1 MPGPSGKKRLGSRR
15 KMIKHE
21 MPENFTSSHQSPVP
35 QPEESTDDTLLET
48 DTLSSGLLETDT
60 LSSGQ
65 KANRRRLGSNQQ
77 SERSYEGEQSV
88 TVSYHKPTEEVEQ
101 NASREQLK
109 ATQMIPTEQ
118 ALKGGSNKADEYD
131 AMHGAHFYTA
141 ATFDDTLN
149 AVDPDVEILQ
159 PRNETLHLNHNAEE
173 SGFRLVVEPCK
184 PVEHTGSTAE
194 VVVSSTHS
202 TDEPQQKEQ
211 AEVHTNPIT
220 NDTEKEMIKETDLVP
235 LVEHSREGRN
245 FRKGPERALYNI
257 DYSENDDIECC
268 VEQPDY
274 SLAIKERPA
283 NEEHEHFDISKVQ
296 GAQHSDTVHENVKSS
311 ETDQDERFEILTHDH
326 REHTDETIEHLK
338 NEIMDMAMHRSEL
351 VVQSRNDSD
360 IHLHEKQEDHLS
372 KDDNVKVLHK
382 GDENDPISNTNIK
395 VLTNVDKGHTPPQE
409 HDVNVQA
416 AYDEEL
422 CAKRAGSEIEEGEL
436 DLQSVQ
442 TKKKFVVNSQ
452 SEGNSLSADEQRASL
467 CPTRSRRK
475 LGSSRRNK
483 GSSVEVFDTNS
494 DSKND
499 AVGKMHDNLPE
510 FARVAAEVKLGE
522 TLLIKNYLETIQ
534 SENVCD
540 LIKSAHVGSELKTSN
555 IHSTVAQSLTEQS
568 NSRETPVEE
577 HLSKV
582 KIETQ
587 VKENPTFLTQN
598 GALQEGCLVS
608 QPRVDAT
615 ELSSLNDAEF
625 EDHQA
630 KATLVSPK
638 AETSTY
644 DVQREQV
651 DTVLVNEVR
660 SPKTDQKV
668 DSEILIHDV
677 KEDIDENI
685 KHLVEEIVE
694 LENHQSHDS
703 NLNPNHISEEG
714 SMKGDNMEVLNQSDT
729 NYSIIKMMDLINKD
743 KKEHSQP
750 QEHYIEPQM
759 MSDEKLS
766 AERVISGIEGSELT
780 PQSVQQDKSFDITH
794 HNEDTNLDELREFF
808 HPNKNRR
815 KLGSSRRNKI
825 SPVKIFDTYI
835 ESENDI
841 SRKADDHDL
850 QETITSTLETTDQE
864 NTSCDKDAHTESSV
878 AKTTIV
884 SPKEEMSTKLCHC
897 FSSSESYNA
906 QRLEEDA
913 QKMHMVYPVEVNE
926 VDQTDH
932 SLAQACVSVETVQ
945 TDAPLTYKS
954 YKELLAQGTSNTG
967 DETVTIEV
975 TVQQVSQE
983 QIDARFKPTEQLE
996 GKVAGREEDIAP
1008 KLDKED
1014 LPEPEGEDTDN
1025 PMCCTNSTLN
1035 VQEAQETFRHQ
1046 NPHVVSLKKGLLTD
1060 NVMAPEKYEL
1070 KKNVAIADKEEVEQQ
1085 QGEFKKKPNKAFDLK
1100 ENCTTVPEVGA
1111 CDTGIP
1117 NAVYTCQ
1124 DQLALHEESLN
1135 WQVKNN
1141 GNKIKMGSTR
1151 KRQINRKQEAQ
1162 MDSLHAEL
1170 DMRSLENM
1178 EVLEDVS
1185 QKEAFENQ
1193 MTDSLCEERQET
1205 KKDEDDDNQELPSTT
1220 GESHISATEA
1230 LAVLPEQ
1237 VSCCHT
1243 EHANPLTFQVDD
1255 LSGNETCIDT
1265 FEPDHVAGFEVHI
1278 KTLVDTELYS
1288 SSETTQN
1295 KGNVPQLKDLKTSH
1309 SEEHVEAQTNTQVLK
1324 TESVGA
1330 PDKNTETKSPNLSS
1344 THRKRKMGSSRR
1356 NLGTISKGDLDQK
1369 LDINKVASVTGHV
1382 QDVMFESASKSED
1395 KDLTLLVQHKN
1406 TAPKQ
1411 NVVLSHTGDTQNKAL
1426 IHRKNKEHKT
1436 SEYHL
1441 TPHDDLKETSPK
1453 FEVLSELAPEGRR
1466 RKLGSHRKSRGAH
1479 QTQLSQSKG
1488 EDSLVKSQPQ
1498 TLTTIT
1504 DEHDDEIIQSY
1515 NDPKN
1520 QESDIKPSSD
1530 IITSKSARSKTSQEV
1545 TSSHDHYN
1553 QVLLGQDTQKN
1564 ISSGHFDVRAQA
1576 YNVVMIGDSCVGKT
1590 SFMRRAQNGKFYP
1603 DMPASVGLDTCMW
1616 TVVVEGKLVVLQLW
1630 DTAGQERF
1638 HSVTKQLFHKAHAFL
1653 LMYDIT
1659 SWQSFTSVHFW
1670 ASCIQEGAVEKNI
1683 PILLLGNK
1691 SDNVRRCVKTEDGQN
1706 VAKEFNAD
1714 FMECSAVT
1722 GDNVI
1727 QSLEAVARLL
1737 SQTVGGQE
1745 ESVVL
1750 HKEPAKKTSG
1760 CC

>member
-15 KMIKHE
+15 KMVKHE
-21 MPENFTSSHQSPVP
+21 MPENFTSSHQSPEP
-35 QPEESTDDTLLET
+35 QPEESTDET
-48 DTLSSGLLETDT
+48 LLETDT

-77 SERSYEGEQSV
+77 SQGSYEVEQSA
-88 TVSYHKPTEEVEQ
+88 TVSYHKPTEDVEQ
-101 NASREQLK
+101 NASREQLQ

-131 AMHGAHFYTA
+131 AMYGAHFYTA
-141 ATFDDTLN
+141 ATFDDTLD
-149 AVDPDVEILQ
+149 AVDPDVEMLQ

-173 SGFRLVVEPCK
+173 SGFGLVVEPCK

-202 TDEPQQKEQ
+202 TDEQQQKEQ
-211 AEVHTNPIT
+211 AEVHNNPIT
-220 NDTEKEMIKETDLVP
+220 NDTEKEMMKETDRLP
-235 LVEHSREGRN
+235 LVEHSTEGSN
-245 FRKGPERALYNI
+245 FRKGPERALYNS
-257 DYSENDDIECC
+257 DYSENYEIECC

-283 NEEHEHFDISKVQ
+283 NEEHEHFDISEVQ
-296 GAQHSDTVHENVKSS
+296 GAQHSNTVHENVKSS
-311 ETDQDERFEILTHDH
+311 ETDQDERFEILTHGH

-338 NEIMDMAMHRSEL
+338 NETMDMAMHRSEL

-360 IHLHEKQEDHLS
+360 IHSYEQQEDHLS
-372 KDDNVKVLHK
+372 KDDNAEVLHK
-382 GDENDPISNTNIK
+382 GGENDPIYNTNTE
-395 VLTNVDKGHTPPQE
+395 VLTNVDNTGHTPTQE

-416 AYDEEL
+416 AYDEL

-436 DLQSVQ
+436 VLQSVQ
-442 TKKKFVVNSQ
+442 PKKRFVVNSQ
-452 SEGNSLSADEQRASL
+452 SEGNSLSADEQKAPL

-475 LGSSRRNK
+475 LGFSRRNK

-499 AVGKMHDNLPE
+499 AVGKMDDNNLPE
-510 FARVAAEVKLGE
+510 FARVAAELTLGE

-540 LIKSAHVGSELKTSN
+540 LIKNAHVPVDSELKTSN
-555 IHSTVAQSLTEQS
+555 IHSTVAQPLTEQS

-587 VKENPTFLTQN
+587 VKENPTFFTQN

-668 DSEILIHDV
+668 DSEMLIHEV

-694 LENHQSHDS
+694 FETHQSHDS
-703 NLNPNHISEEG
+703 TLNSNHISEEG

-729 NYSIIKMMDLINKD
+729 NYSFIKMMDLINKD
-743 KKEHSQP
+743 KKEHLQP
-750 QEHYIEPQM
+750 QEHYFEPQM

-766 AERVISGIEGSELT
+766 AERGISGIEGSELT
-780 PQSVQQDKSFDITH
+780 SQSVQQDKSFDITH

-841 SRKADDHDL
+841 ARKAGDDHDL
-850 QETITSTLETTDQE
+850 QETVTSTLETTDQE

-906 QRLEEDA
+906 QRLEEDV

-932 SLAQACVSVETVQ
+932 FLAQACVSVETVQ

-954 YKELLAQGTSNTG
+954 YKELLAEGTSNTG

-975 TVQQVSQE
+975 TVQHASQK

-996 GKVAGREEDIAP
+996 GKVADREEDISP

-1035 VQEAQETFRHQ
+1035 EAQETFQHQ
-1046 NPHVVSLKKGLLTD
+1046 NLQAVSLKKRLLTD

-1070 KKNVAIADKEEVEQQ
+1070 KKNVANADKDEVEQQ
-1085 QGEFKKKPNKAFDLK
+1085 QGGFEEKPNKAFDLK

-1117 NAVYTCQ
+1117 NAVDTCQ
-1124 DQLALHEESLN
+1124 DQQALHEESLN

-1141 GNKIKMGSTR
+1141 ANKRKMGSTR

-1178 EVLEDVS
+1178 EVPEDVS

-1193 MTDSLCEERQET
+1193 TTDSLCEEGQEMN
-1205 KKDEDDDNQELPSTT
+1205 KDEDDDNQELPSTT

-1237 VSCCHT
+1237 ASCCHT
-1243 EHANPLTFQVDD
+1243 EDANPLTFQVDD
-1255 LSGNETCIDT
+1255 LSGNEKCIDT

-1309 SEEHVEAQTNTQVLK
+1309 SEKHVEAQTNTEVLK

-1330 PDKNTETKSPNLSS
+1330 PDKNTETKSPKLSS

-1369 LDINKVASVTGHV
+1369 LDMNKEASVTVHV

-1406 TAPKQ
+1406 TAPKE
-1411 NVVLSHTGDTQNKAL
+1411 NVVLSHTGDTQNKAP
-1426 IHRKNKEHKT
+1426 IHRKNKEHIT
-1436 SEYHL
+1436 SEHHL
-1441 TPHDDLKETSPK
+1441 APHDDLKETSPK
-1453 FEVLSELAPEGRR
+1453 LEVMSELAPEGRR
-1466 RKLGSHRKSRGAH
+1466 RKLGSHRKSREGH

-1504 DEHDDEIIQSY
+1504 DEHDDGIIQSY
-1515 NDPKN
+1515 KDSQNH
-1520 QESDIKPSSD
+1520 ESDIKPSD

-1564 ISSGHFDVRAQA
+1564 ISSGNFDVRAQA

-1683 PILLLGNK
+1683 PILLVGNK

-1750 HKEPAKKTSG
+1750 HKEPTKKTSG

>member
-21 MPENFTSSHQSPVP
+21 MPEKFTSSHQSPVP
-35 QPEESTDDTLLET
+35 QAEESTDDTLLET
-48 DTLSSGLLETDT
+48 DTLSSV
-60 LSSGQ
+60 Q
-65 KANRRRLGSNQQ
+65 KANRSRLGSNPQ
-77 SERSYEGEQSV
+77 SHRSYEVEQTA
-88 TVSYHKPTEEVEQ
+88 TVSYHKPPEEVEQ
-101 NASREQLK
+101 NANREQLQ
-109 ATQMIPTEQ
+109 ATQIIPTEQ

-131 AMHGAHFYTA
+131 AMYGAHIYTA
-141 ATFDDTLN
+141 TTFDDTLD
-149 AVDPDVEILQ
+149 AVAFDVEILQ
-159 PRNETLHLNHNAEE
+159 PKNETLHLNHNAED

-184 PVEHTGSTAE
+184 PVENTGSTAE
-194 VVVSSTHS
+194 VDVSSTHS
-202 TDEPQQKEQ
+202 TDEQQQKEQ

-220 NDTEKEMIKETDLVP
+220 NDTEEEMIKGTDLLP
-235 LVEHSREGRN
+235 LVEHSAEGSN
-245 FRKGPERALYNI
+245 FRKGPESALYNSDY
-257 DYSENDDIECC
+257 DYSENDENECC

-274 SLAIKERPA
+274 SLAIKEHPA
-283 NEEHEHFDISKVQ
+283 NEEHEHFDISEVQ

-311 ETDQDERFEILTHDH
+311 EMGQDERFDLLTHDH
-326 REHTDETIEHLK
+326 REHTDETIEHSK

-360 IHLHEKQEDHLS
+360 IHSHEKQEDHLS
-372 KDDNVKVLHK
+372 KDVKVEVPHK
-382 GDENDPISNTNIK
+382 GDENDPISNTNID
-395 VLTNVDKGHTPPQE
+395 VLTNVDNTEHTPPQE
-409 HDVNVQA
+409 HDVNAQA
-416 AYDEEL
+416 AYDEL
-422 CAKRAGSEIEEGEL
+422 CADRAGSEIEEGEL
-436 DLQSVQ
+436 VLQR
-442 TKKKFVVNSQ
+442 FVVNSQ
-452 SEGNSLSADEQRASL
+452 SEGNSLSADEQRASP

-475 LGSSRRNK
+475 MGSSRRNK
-483 GSSVEVFDTNS
+483 WSSVEVFDTNS
-494 DSKND
+494 DSKSD
-499 AVGKMHDNLPE
+499 AVGKMHDNNLPE
-510 FARVAAEVKLGE
+510 LASVAAEFNLGE
-522 TLLIKNYLETIQ
+522 TLPIKNVLETTQ

-540 LIKSAHVGSELKTSN
+540 LVKSAHVGPNLKTSN
-555 IHSTVAQSLTEQS
+555 IHSTVAQPLTEQS

-587 VKENPTFLTQN
+587 VKENPTFLTRN
-598 GALQEGCLVS
+598 GAREEGCLVNK
-608 QPRVDAT
+608 PRVDAN
-615 ELSSLNDAEF
+615 ELHSLNNAEF

-630 KATLVSPK
+630 KATLLSPK

-644 DVQREQV
+644 DVEHEQV
-651 DTVLVNEVR
+651 DTVLVHELW

-668 DSEILIHDV
+668 DSEMLILEV
-677 KEDIDENI
+677 KEDINEHIN
-685 KHLVEEIVE
+685 HLVEEIVE
-694 LENHQSHDS
+694 LETNQSHDA

-714 SMKGDNMEVLNQSDT
+714 SMKGDNMELLNQSDT
-729 NYSIIKMMDLINKD
+729 NSSIIKMMDSINRD
-743 KKEHSQP
+743 GKEHSQP
-750 QEHYIEPQM
+750 QEHYIEPQI
-759 MSDEKLS
+759 MSDDKLN
-766 AERVISGIEGSELT
+766 AERVVSGIEGSELT
-780 PQSVQQDKSFDITH
+780 SQSVQQDKSFDITH
-794 HNEDTNLDELREFF
+794 HNEDTNVSSDELREFF

-835 ESENDI
+835 ESQNYI
-841 SRKADDHDL
+841 ARKAGDDHDL
-850 QETITSTLETTDQE
+850 QETVTSTLETTDQE
-864 NTSCDKDAHTESSV
+864 NTSCDKDAHTESSG

-897 FSSSESYNA
+897 FISSESQNA

-913 QKMHMVYPVEVNE
+913 QKMHMVYPVEINE
-926 VDQTDH
+926 VDRTDH
-932 SLAQACVSVETVQ
+932 SLPQARISVETMQ
-945 TDAPLTYKS
+945 TDAPFTHKS
-954 YKELLAQGTSNTG
+954 YKELLAEGTSNTG
-967 DETVTIEV
+967 DDTVTIEM
-975 TVQQVSQE
+975 TVQQMSQE
-983 QIDARFKPTEQLE
+983 QIDARFKSTEQLE
-996 GKVAGREEDIAP
+996 GKVDQEEDISP

-1046 NPHVVSLKKGLLTD
+1046 NLQAVSLKKELLTD
-1060 NVMAPEKYEL
+1060 NVMVPEKYEL
-1070 KKNVAIADKEEVEQQ
+1070 KKNVPIADNEEVE
-1085 QGEFKKKPNKAFDLK
+1085 GGVEKKPSEAFDLK
-1100 ENCTTVPEVGA
+1100 ENCTILPEVGA

-1117 NAVYTCQ
+1117 KTVDTCQ
-1124 DQLALHEESLN
+1124 DQQALHEESLN

-1141 GNKIKMGSTR
+1141 ANKRKMGSTR
-1151 KRQINRKQEAQ
+1151 KCQINRKQEAQ
-1162 MDSLHAEL
+1162 MDSLLAEL

-1193 MTDSLCEERQET
+1193 RTDSLCEEGQET
-1205 KKDEDDDNQELPSTT
+1205 NKDEDDDNQELHSTS
-1220 GESHISATEA
+1220 GESHMISATES

-1237 VSCCHT
+1237 ASYCHT
-1243 EHANPLTFQVDD
+1243 EDANPLTFQVDD
-1255 LSGNETCIDT
+1255 LSKNDKCNDTIVDGLSGNVKCIDT
-1265 FEPDHVAGFEVHI
+1265 FEPDHDAGFKVHI
-1278 KTLVDTELYS
+1278 NTSVDTELYS
-1288 SSETTQN
+1288 SCETTQN
-1295 KGNVPQLKDLKTSH
+1295 KGSAPQLKDLKNSR
-1309 SEEHVEAQTNTQVLK
+1309 SEEHVEAQTNTQVSK

-1344 THRKRKMGSSRR
+1344 THRKRRMGSSRK
-1356 NLGTISKGDLDQK
+1356 NLGTMSKGDLDQK
-1369 LDINKVASVTGHV
+1369 LDMDKEASVAVHV

-1395 KDLTLLVQHKN
+1395 KDLTLLVRHKN
-1406 TAPKQ
+1406 TAAKE
-1411 NVVLSHTGDTQNKAL
+1411 NVVLSHTSDTQNKAP
-1426 IHRKNKEHKT
+1426 IHGKNKEHIT
-1436 SEYHL
+1436 SEHHL
-1441 TPHDDLKETSPK
+1441 APREDFKETPPELK
-1453 FEVLSELAPEGRR
+1453 VLSELAPEGRR
-1466 RKLGSHRKSRGAH
+1466 RKLGSHRKSRGGH
-1479 QTQLSQSKG
+1479 QTQLSQG

-1498 TLTTIT
+1498 ALTTIT
-1504 DEHDDEIIQSY
+1504 DEHADEIIQSY
-1515 NDPKN
+1515 KDS
-1520 QESDIKPSSD
+1520 QSHESDIKPSSD
-1530 IITSKSARSKTSQEV
+1530 ITTTKSARSKTSQDV
-1545 TSSHDHYN
+1545 TSSHDPYN

-1616 TVVVEGKLVVLQLW
+1616 TVVVEEKLVVLQLW

-1691 SDNVRRCVKTEDGQN
+1691 SDDVRRSVKTEDGQN
-1706 VAKEFNAD
+1706 VAKEYNAD

-1745 ESVVL
+1745 EGGVL